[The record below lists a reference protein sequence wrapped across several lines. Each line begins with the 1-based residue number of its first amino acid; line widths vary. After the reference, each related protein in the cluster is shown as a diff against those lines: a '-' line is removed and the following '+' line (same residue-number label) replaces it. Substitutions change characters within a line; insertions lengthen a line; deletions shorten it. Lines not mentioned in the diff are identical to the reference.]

1 MIFEEFNPNIHNSR
15 QVAELVFDV
24 DMRVF
29 RRIFRSKE
37 DAINAIEKKLLAK
50 YEYDLQNPDYD
61 SKFNFYVIYHKDIPS
76 KLLGIVLVSK
86 GENFNFLDDALFY
99 FKKLKLMQAFGLTLV
114 KFVDKRTLSHIN
126 EDDYYLAEIATK
138 TSERCQGIGKSIM
151 QHIIEEAKEQGFKRV
166 VLDVDLKNNKA
177 FKLYESMGFKIFD
190 KKSFK
195 LGRVEKD
202 TYSMEYVF
210 PSNNV

>member
-1 MIFEEFNPNIHNSR
+1 
-15 QVAELVFDV
+15 
-24 DMRVF
+24 
-29 RRIFRSKE
+29 
-37 DAINAIEKKLLAK
+37 
-50 YEYDLQNPDYD
+50 
-61 SKFNFYVIYHKDIPS
+61 
-76 KLLGIVLVSK
+76 
-86 GENFNFLDDALFY
+86 
-99 FKKLKLMQAFGLTLV
+99 
-114 KFVDKRTLSHIN
+114 
-126 EDDYYLAEIATK
+126 
-138 TSERCQGIGKSIM
+138 M